1 MTGENMLWLSV
12 TCLVSSLIALV
23 SASTPYPV
31 AWNSTH
37 SYGPDGPWP
46 VVTVR
51 VGTDAH
57 GDGVNTVDLH
67 PGGIWQHMI
76 LIEKFCNGESVGRCP
91 AAAAGLYDIDA
102 SHNVIKNVTPGG
114 SGLVWQWG
122 SEIAQNLSGLAYNE
136 VDVISLNGAQG
147 PGSHFHVGNSSI
159 TAVEAWT
166 IGLPD
171 GTNYSTQVGTLAL
184 GAPGKGN
191 QPFSNV
197 PNFGNVNGQTIPGY
211 GNVNGNI
218 PSNSFG
224 LHYGSVPLNQTGS
237 LVFGGYDQSR
247 VLGDAAA
254 FDLVGGNNQMIG
266 QLLDIEIGVETGW
279 TPFTNDT
286 IHYSGPSSETNITYI
301 NGLLQHNGS
310 FPNGQPTVINP
321 IVPYFFMSPQTCANI
336 AQNLPVTFQ
345 PGIGL
350 YTWDTNGSAAA
361 QYQQIVKSP
370 AYLAFV
376 FESPG
381 ASNITIKVPFALL
394 NLTLEAPIVST
405 PQQYF
410 PCRPFYANDGSGY
423 YEFGKA
429 FLQAAFIGMNWQK
442 NKWFMA
448 QAPGPGVGASNVQP
462 IGDADTSIDSDPI
475 GNFATTWAKDWTAV
489 SQSGSGTA
497 GGNNSGR
504 GSSKSG
510 LSTGAKAGIG
520 VGVAFVGFALIGTL
534 ISLVSRSSRLSRQEH
549 HNMIRLTEPLPIQ
562 QYDPSNEYEHLAVQ
576 ERDADQVPQHMG
588 HDIPHEVSAQSERQP
603 IFELGYRDEELSHV
617 R

>member
-1 MTGENMLWLSV
+1 MTGANMRRLSV
-12 TCLVSSLIALV
+12 ICLVSSLIALV
-23 SASTPYPV
+23 SASTPYLV

-46 VVTVR
+46 VVTIR

-57 GDGVNTVDLH
+57 GDALNTVDLH
-67 PGGIWQHMI
+67 PGGIWQHMVPI
-76 LIEKFCNGESVGRCP
+76 GKFCNGQPVGKCP
-91 AAAAGLYDIDA
+91 AAAAGLYDVDA
-102 SHNVIKNVTPGG
+102 SHNVIRNVTPGE

-122 SEIAQNLSGLAYNE
+122 SEMAQNLSGLAYNV

-147 PGSHFHVGNSSI
+147 PDSNLQVGNSSI

-166 IGLPD
+166 IELPD

-197 PNFGNVNGQTIPGY
+197 PNFGNVNGQTIPGF
-211 GNVNGNI
+211 GNLNGNI

-266 QLLDIEIGVETGW
+266 QLLDIEIGVETGS
-279 TPFTNDT
+279 TPFNNT
-286 IHYSGPSSETNITYI
+286 IHYPGPSSWTNVTYI
-301 NGLLQHNGS
+301 SGLLQQNGS

-336 AQNLPVTFQ
+336 AQSLPVTFQ
-345 PGIGL
+345 PDIGL

-361 QYQQIVKSP
+361 QYQQIIRSP

-376 FESPG
+376 FDSPG

-394 NLTLEAPIVST
+394 NLTLDAPIVST

-429 FLQAAFIGMNWQK
+429 FLQAAFIGINWEQ

-448 QAPGPGVGASNVQP
+448 QAPGPTVGASNVQP
-462 IGDADTSIDSDPI
+462 IGDADISIASDPI
-475 GNFATTWAKDWTAV
+475 SNFATTWAKDWTV
-489 SQSGSGTA
+489 LSQSGSATTGDD
-497 GGNNSGR
+497 NSGG
-504 GSSKSG
+504 GSSKAG
-510 LSTGAKAGIG
+510 LSAGAKAGIG
-520 VGVAFVGFALIGTL
+520 VGVTFVGFALIGTL
-534 ISLVSRSSRLSRQEH
+534 IYLVFRSSRLSRQKH
-549 HNMIRLTEPLPIQ
+549 HNMSRLTEPLPMQ

-576 ERDADQVPQHMG
+576 EKDADQVPQHMG
-588 HDIPHEVSAQSERQP
+588 CDIPHEVSDQSEVQL
-603 IFELGYRDEELSHV
+603 IFEMGDRDGERFLI
-617 R
+617 